1 MTKKILFICIFFA
14 GFLSKATFA
23 VEPKSLGKYKNWESF
38 VYNDGKGKVC
48 FAQTIPTERSPKNF
62 KRDES
67 RLFVTFR
74 KEEKIKNEI
83 STTSGYAYKQSSVIA
98 NSGKNQFLFSESQGK
113 FAWIPD
119 GEEEFNLIK
128 IMKKASKLS
137 ISASDLSGKKTKD
150 LYSMMGFTKAYNTA
164 KKSCA

>member
-1 MTKKILFICIFFA
+1 MKKKILFICIFIA
-14 GFLSKATFA
+14 GFFSTAVLA

-38 VYNDGKGKVC
+38 TYSDGKEKVC

-62 KRDES
+62 KRDGS

-119 GEEEFNLIK
+119 EEEEFNLIK

>member
-164 KKSCA
+164 KQSCA